1 VELQGLLDQ
10 ARETFQELKEG
21 VVILDRDLRVTEL
34 NPAAARILGLDEPA
48 AGRPLLEAV
57 RQPELEAI
65 ARQALE
71 QEEPGERE
79 IEILLA
85 EKGRRI
91 VRVHSVRSM
100 APSGPVVVTLLED
113 LTELRR
119 LETIRRDFVTAISHE
134 LRTPLTAIRGY
145 TETLATVCVSD
156 EQRDRFLS
164 VILRNTERLERLLED
179 LLLLSRAESGGLE
192 LNVTP
197 IRVGELAREMMRELE
212 VRFEQ
217 GKLSVEVDEDPAPT
231 EVLADHRALEHVLLN
246 LLDNAIKY
254 TPPGGSITVRIGA
267 DERRAYLQIADTG
280 VGIPS
285 KDLGRIFERFY
296 RVERARPRDVLS
308 TGLGLAIVKH
318 LTEQMGGTV
327 GVESEVGRGSTFTV
341 RLPTP

>member
-1 VELQGLLDQ
+1 
-10 ARETFQELKEG
+10 
-21 VVILDRDLRVTEL
+21 
-34 NPAAARILGLDEPA
+34 
-48 AGRPLLEAV
+48 
-57 RQPELEAI
+57 
-65 ARQALE
+65 
-71 QEEPGERE
+71 
-79 IEILLA
+79 
-85 EKGRRI
+85 
-91 VRVHSVRSM
+91 
-100 APSGPVVVTLLED
+100 
-113 LTELRR
+113 
-119 LETIRRDFVTAISHE
+119 
-134 LRTPLTAIRGY
+134 
-145 TETLATVCVSD
+145 
-156 EQRDRFLS
+156 

-192 LNVTP
+192 FSLAP
-197 IRVGELAREMMRELE
+197 IGIAEVAREMIRELE

-217 GKLSVEVDEDPAPT
+217 GKLSVEVEEDPAAT

-254 TPPGGSITVRIGA
+254 TPAGGNITVRTGS
-267 DERRAYLQIADTG
+267 DERRAYLQISDTG

-308 TGLGLAIVKH
+308 TGLGLAIVRH